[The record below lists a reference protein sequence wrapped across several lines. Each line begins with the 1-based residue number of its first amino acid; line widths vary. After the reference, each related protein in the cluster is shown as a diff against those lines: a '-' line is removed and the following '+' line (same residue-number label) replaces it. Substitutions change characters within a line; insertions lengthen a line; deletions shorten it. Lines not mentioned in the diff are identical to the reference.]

1 MEREETI
8 EASDLAQVVLHL
20 RYMRNDLRS
29 IKERQGEMATRT
41 EVEQLRTEMN
51 GKLDAL
57 KKELD
62 TQSTGSVFDRVL
74 SLFTRIGAA
83 VAVLLALWALL
94 SKAVHFIDF
103 VPVK

>member
-1 MEREETI
+1 MDREETI
-8 EASDLAQVVLHL
+8 EASDLSQVVLHL
-20 RYMRNDLRS
+20 RYMRSDLRQ

-41 EVEQLRTEMN
+41 EVEQLRSEMN

-62 TQSTGSVFDRVL
+62 TQSTGSVFDRGL
-74 SLFTRIGAA
+74 SLFTRVGAA

-94 SKAVHFIDF
+94 AKVVHFVDL

>member
-1 MEREETI
+1 MSGEETI

-20 RYMRNDLRS
+20 RYMRNDLRQ
-29 IKERQGEMATRT
+29 IKERQGEMATRS

-62 TQSTGSVFDRVL
+62 QQSSGSVFDRGL

-83 VAVLLALWALL
+83 VAVGLALWALL
-94 SKAVHFIDF
+94 SKFVHIVDLL
-103 VPVK
+103 PVK